1 MNLIFLGPLGAGKGT
16 QARLLQER
24 EGIPQISTGDM
35 LRAAMAAGTP
45 LGQQAKAYVDRG
57 ELVPDDVM
65 IGLIAERLAQPDARR
80 GFVLD
85 GFPRTLPQAMAL
97 DEVLAESGRTLDA
110 VMYFRV
116 SDETV
121 VRRLGGRWVCRE
133 QGHIYHL
140 EYRPPK
146 SDKICDTDGSQLFQR
161 PDDRPETVRH
171 RLEVYH
177 RETEPVVEFYRARG
191 VLATI
196 DAEGDVE
203 DIYRTLL
210 GAIRARAKTGA
221 RAQGR

>member
-24 EGIPQISTGDM
+24 EGVPQISTGDM
-35 LRAAMAAGTP
+35 LRAAMAAETP
-45 LGQQAKAYVDRG
+45 LGQKAKTYVDRG

-65 IGLIAERLAQPDARR
+65 IGLIAERLAHPDAQR

-85 GFPRTLPQAMAL
+85 GFPRTLPQAKAL

-110 VMYFRV
+110 VLYFRI

-121 VRRLGGRWVCRE
+121 VRRLGGRWVCR
-133 QGHIYHL
+133 QNGHIYHL

-146 SDKICDTDGSQLFQR
+146 VSSRCDVDGSDLFQR
-161 PDDRPETVRH
+161 PDDRAETVRH

-196 DAEGDVE
+196 DAEAEVDQ
-203 DIYRTLL
+203 IYRTLL
-210 GAIRARAKTGA
+210 GVIRARVKLSA
-221 RAQGR
+221 RAQGG